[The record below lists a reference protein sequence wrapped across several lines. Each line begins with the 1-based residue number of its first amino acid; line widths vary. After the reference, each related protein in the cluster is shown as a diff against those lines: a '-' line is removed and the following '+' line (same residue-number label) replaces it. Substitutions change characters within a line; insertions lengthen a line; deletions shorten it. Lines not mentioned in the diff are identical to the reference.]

1 MRAFFYLCEGHFL
14 QNDGFLFKMEDIF
27 LQLEDFFKNV
37 PTLLGIALPE
47 LEVAHPREAARQ
59 QFR

>member
-1 MRAFFYLCEGHFL
+1 M
-14 QNDGFLFKMEDIF
+14 QNEGFLFKMEDIF

-47 LEVAHPREAARQ
+47 LEAAHPHEAARQ